1 MRKVCWTLGCSSSA
15 RGRNVGLPSSG
26 SAGVLS
32 IALTLGR
39 QRRDGREDARRHDVL
54 SLQQSESR
62 SRARGHADHVFAED
76 ELDRRVHARRLD
88 DVAPAAPKGELRV
101 LRVILGA
108 GLRRVAR
115 RGALGP
121 KVPWRSAGQQKR
133 RRTSIAHRLVQDGE
147 VLGPVEERALEHG
160 RRRARMRPEDNAAAW
175 RSVSWFDRKA
185 RSGPRKSRRGSAS
198 TYGQMR
204 CPWRALRWL
213 RAAGSE
219 RPRDV
224 LERPRRN
231 GAGALVLASEGLCEA
246 SRQRMREQENR
257 ERGWTP
263 RDRGA
268 LAEALTRVDTLR

>member
-39 QRRDGREDARRHDVL
+39 QRRDGRDDARRHDVL

-121 KVPWRSAGQQKR
+121 KVPWRSAGREGGGAQASPIGSCRTVKSLGRLRNARSNMVDVERGCDQRTMQRPGGASAGSTAKR
-133 RRTSIAHRLVQDGE
+133 GLVRG
-147 VLGPVEERALEHG
+147 RADAV
-160 RRRARMRPEDNAAAW
+160 RRARTVRCGAHGGRCEG
-175 RSVSWFDRKA
+175 SESLDRK
-185 RSGPRKSRRGSAS
+185 
-198 TYGQMR
+198 
-204 CPWRALRWL
+204 
-213 RAAGSE
+213 

-257 ERGWTP
+257 ERGWT
-263 RDRGA
+263 A
-268 LAEALTRVDTLR
+268 T